1 MATGIA
7 DGADNRFADEFND
20 ALVSVG
26 ERLGL
31 YNTLADVGP
40 ASGSDVASHV
50 GIDRELIGHW
60 LSHQADVGYLY
71 LDREGRYSVSCPIS
85 ESRS

>member
-1 MATGIA
+1 MATGIR
-7 DGADNRFADEFND
+7 DWADNRFADEFNN

-31 YNTLADVGP
+31 YTTLADVGP
-40 ASGSDVASHV
+40 ASGSDVGLHV
-50 GIDRELIGHW
+50 GIDRKLIGHW

-71 LDREGRYSVSCPIS
+71 LDSEGRYSVSCPIS
-85 ESRS
+85 VNHS